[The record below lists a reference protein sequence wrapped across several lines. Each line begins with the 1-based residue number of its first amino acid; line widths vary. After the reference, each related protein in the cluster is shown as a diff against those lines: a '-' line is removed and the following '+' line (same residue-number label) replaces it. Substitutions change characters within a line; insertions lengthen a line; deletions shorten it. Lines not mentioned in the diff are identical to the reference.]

1 MEVWKPVVGFE
12 GLYDVS
18 DLGFVRRVKPYTKGK
33 FVNEPL
39 PRILVGGNNGRGYK
53 TVILSGSDSIN
64 KKSHKVHQLVAYAF
78 LGPKMAGQE
87 VNHINRNRSDNR
99 LCNLE
104 YVSHQRNMKH
114 CYEFKERQDACP
126 RGIRHHNARINND
139 IARDIKQR
147 LKSGEIMK
155 NMAEQYGV
163 SIAAIH
169 MIKTG
174 KTWANA

>member
-1 MEVWKPVVGFE
+1 MEIWLPVTGFE
-12 GLYDVS
+12 GIYDVS
-18 DLGFVRRVKPYTKGK
+18 NLGAVRRIKPYKLGK
-33 FVNEPL
+33 FVNQPL
-39 PRILVGGNNGRGYK
+39 PRILTGGNNGRGYK
-53 TVILSGSDSIN
+53 TVLLSDSDTRRSKTYKI
-64 KKSHKVHQLVAYAF
+64 HQLVANAF
-78 LGPKMAGQE
+78 LGPRPEKQE
-87 VNHINRNRSDNR
+87 INHINRDRSDNR

-114 CYEFKERQDACP
+114 CYEFKERQDTCP
-126 RGIRHHNARINND
+126 RGTKHHNARITEQ

-147 LKSGEIMK
+147 LKSGEIMR

-174 KTWANA
+174 KTWARA